1 MRYLYFF
8 LAALGCIA
16 ALLLRAMTGQPWMP
30 LVALLAGAAFLALG
44 LWRSARPATP
54 VSETD
59 LSEEQ
64 RAELNRLL
72 ENGQF
77 GTAVKQVQLWFKG
90 TDYNHAEKI
99 VRGLNQTSHP

>member
-30 LVALLAGAAFLALG
+30 LVALLAAAAFLALG
-44 LWRSARPATP
+44 LWQSARPATP

-77 GTAVKQVQLWFKG
+77 A
-90 TDYNHAEKI
+90 
-99 VRGLNQTSHP
+99 PP